1 MSIGKTVPILRIFD
15 EAKAK
20 EFYVDFLDFGI
31 DWEHRFEKDTPLY
44 MQVSKGDCVI
54 HLSEHYGDSSPGAA
68 VRIETADLDA
78 FHQRLSEK
86 KYKYAR
92 PGVQDQPWGT
102 REMSIRDPFG
112 NRLIF
117 TTPSSF
123 GNANHGGQLHAE
135 SAFGAPEQAP
145 AKPPKV

>member
-1 MSIGKTVPILRIFD
+1 MGFGRTTPILRIYD

-20 EFYVDFLDFGI
+20 EFYVDFLGFAVE
-31 DWEHRFEKDTPLY
+31 WEHRFEDGTPLY
-44 MQVSKGDCVI
+44 MQVAKDECVI

-68 VRIETADLDA
+68 VRIETTELDA
-78 FHQRLSEK
+78 FHQQLAEK

-92 PGVQDQPWGT
+92 PGVQQTPWGT

-117 TTPSSF
+117 ATR
-123 GNANHGGQLHAE
+123 G
-135 SAFGAPEQAP
+135 
-145 AKPPKV
+145 